1 MFRFSDGSIIEIEDD
16 LSLRAD
22 QNLYSEAER
31 AVSDRQSREG
41 PDQIWRDGIGDS
53 ASRIPPDVFESV
65 STQTLWG
72 SVRR

>member
-1 MFRFSDGSIIEIEDD
+1 VFRFSDGSIIEIEDD

-41 PDQIWRDGIGDS
+41 PDQIWRDSIGDS
-53 ASRIPPDVFESV
+53 ASGIPLDVFESV
-65 STQTLWG
+65 FTPTLWG
-72 SVRR
+72 SVQ